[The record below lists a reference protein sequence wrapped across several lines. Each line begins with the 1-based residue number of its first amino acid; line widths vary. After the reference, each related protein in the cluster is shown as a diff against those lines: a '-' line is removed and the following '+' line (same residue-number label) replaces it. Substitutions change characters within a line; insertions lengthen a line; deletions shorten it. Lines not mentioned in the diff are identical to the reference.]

1 MKTDKKYRL
10 WTFQSTIAIK
20 ELNSKGI
27 LEVDWEIYS
36 KTNSFLKP
44 YQWMVKQMAVRKI
57 SCNNSAPIWAW
68 HSCGKY
74 EKAPRL
80 VDARGLLSNME
91 IEDGIK
97 TIEFECPVELV
108 LLSNYSIWNMMLDEI
123 SSQEDETKI
132 DKETENRLF
141 ETSRRKFRKY
151 DIIQAALPYLKLDW
165 VKEIRELNLKP
176 NDFSYEPE
184 EEV

>member
-1 MKTDKKYRL
+1 MKVDKKYRL
-10 WTFQSTIAIK
+10 WTFQSIRSIE
-20 ELNSKGI
+20 ELKSKGI
-27 LEVDWEIYS
+27 IEANWDRYS

-44 YQWMVKQMAVRKI
+44 YQWMAKQMAIRQI
-57 SCNNSAPIWAW
+57 SCNNNAPIWAW

-74 EKAPRL
+74 EKAPTL
-80 VDARGLLSNME
+80 VDARCLLSDME
-91 IEDGIK
+91 LEDGIQ

-123 SSQEDETKI
+123 SSYEDETKI

-141 ETSRRKFRKY
+141 ETGRRKFRKY

-165 VKEIRELNLKP
+165 VKGIRELNLKP
-176 NDFSYEPE
+176 HDFSYNEE